1 MKISE
6 IVYLYRNCIKLTVLR
21 QNNNM
26 FALIIGIDS
35 YPKTTKL
42 KGAVNDAQAFRKY
55 LVDYLHVPDSKRNL
69 TLLLNEKATKANIIN
84 NLRALQI
91 NSQINCGDPILI
103 FFAGHGAE
111 ANPPHEWESKD
122 KVQLILPYDYALEP
136 LQFKGGQ
143 QRNKDLTSITRP
155 GRVLRNVIADRVFG
169 ALLNDICR
177 AKGDNITVIFD
188 CCHSGSGTR

>member
-1 MKISE
+1 
-6 IVYLYRNCIKLTVLR
+6 
-21 QNNNM
+21 NM

-69 TLLLNEKATKANIIN
+69 TLLLNEKATKANIIK

-91 NSQINCGDPILI
+91 NSQINYGDPILI

-122 KVQLILPYDYALEP
+122 KIQLILPYDYALEP
-136 LQFKGGQ
+136 LQFM
-143 QRNKDLTSITRP
+143 
-155 GRVLRNVIADRVFG
+155 NVIADRVFG